1 MTEATA
7 PEVCLS
13 SVDGRLLA
21 LFEAA
26 QRWIYEQ
33 GLVLVEIESILGQAS
48 KLLDLYQGRL
58 TAEKASSIPKD
69 SLRTDGLDASR

>member
-1 MTEATA
+1 MTEAIA

-26 QRWIYEQ
+26 HRWIYEQ
-33 GLVLVEIESILGQAS
+33 GLVLVEIESILGHAG
-48 KLLDLYQGRL
+48 KLLDLY
-58 TAEKASSIPKD
+58 
-69 SLRTDGLDASR
+69 LRVLIHCSR